1 MRSATLRLFAMA
13 VFAGASFMMGSVARA
28 GVTPKPDHLK
38 CYQVVNDTNS
48 RDKEIV
54 DLFNQ
59 QFGPE
64 LGCTLVTQAPLFCAP
79 TEKRSGPAEG
89 DDPRGPALQTDFLCY
104 KVKCPK
110 RDKQDILVNDQF
122 GQRVLTIKDAQLL
135 CTPTVKASPP
145 PFCGQEAGSPQCSG
159 SCPVVA
165 GFTQQCVQ
173 SAAGDCVCQ
182 FP

>member
-1 MRSATLRLFAMA
+1 MRRTTLWLFAIT
-13 VFAGASFMMGSVARA
+13 VFAGASFLMGSVARA
-28 GVTPKPDHLK
+28 GVNPEPDHLK
-38 CYQVVNDTNS
+38 CYQVVEDTNS

-64 LGCTLVTQAPLFCAP
+64 SGCTLTTQAPLFCAP
-79 TEKRSGPAEG
+79 TVKVSGPAEG
-89 DDPRGPALQTDFLCY
+89 DDIRGKPLQTDFLCY

-110 RDKQDILVNDQF
+110 RDKQNILVNDQF

-135 CTPTVKASPP
+135 CTPTIKATPP
-145 PFCGQEAGSPQCSG
+145 PFCGQEAGSPPCSG
-159 SCPVVA
+159 SCPDFG